1 MGEAR
6 RCRGLAGSTTDAE
19 GAVLDV
25 LVVMGGVKLR
35 VPRDW
40 RVSLELMALMGA
52 AVDKTSSPEGDT
64 EKVLRVR
71 GLVLMGGIEV
81 VS

>member
-1 MGEAR
+1 MGGYELDLREA
-6 RCRGLAGSTTDAE
+6 STDAE

-25 LVVMGGVKLR
+25 LVVMGGIELR

-40 RVSLELMALMGA
+40 RVSLELTALMGA
-52 AVDKTSSPEGDT
+52 AVDKTSRPEGDT

-71 GLVLMGGIEV
+71 GLVLMGAIEV